1 MLITSNLALSFL
13 FFSDNVAVIRC
24 ITCGEMRKEH
34 FSSSPSIFLNSSV
47 CLLLSKNI
55 QRNYKMTDILKNVE
69 DKFTEPSLEFH
80 SWSFLEHRSQNW
92 QVAMRNNT
100 LSFLKKTHFP
110 RLSNCYMP

>member
-1 MLITSNLALSFL
+1 MLDANYFQFGPFFFV

-34 FSSSPSIFLNSSV
+34 LSSSPSIFLNSSV

-69 DKFTEPSLEFH
+69 DKFTEPSLWISFMEF
-80 SWSFLEHRSQNW
+80 FRT
-92 QVAMRNNT
+92 QVPELAGCHE
-100 LSFLKKTHFP
+100 K
-110 RLSNCYMP
+110 